1 MRISDWSSDV
11 CSSDLKITSRNGH
24 CSFLPCLVR
33 ACELHPPPGLAVEE
47 VHEVEAWSQPD
58 LLARPEV
65 MALAE
70 FRHYLT
76 MADTREDLRL
86 GAGRLDDDALRLET
100 DIRERQMLRSDSVDG
115 RMPIP
120 RTRRADE
127 RQTDAG
133 CGTERR
139 TAGGQKPDIDK
150 VT

>member
-76 MADTREDLRL
+76 MADTREDLRF
-86 GAGRLDDDALRLET
+86 GAGRLDDDDLRL
-100 DIRERQMLRSDSVDG
+100 DAVRS
-115 RMPIP
+115 
-120 RTRRADE
+120 E
-127 RQTDAG
+127 
-133 CGTERR
+133 ERR
-139 TAGGQKPDIDK
+139 GGKECVSTGRSRGWRCP
-150 VT
+150 